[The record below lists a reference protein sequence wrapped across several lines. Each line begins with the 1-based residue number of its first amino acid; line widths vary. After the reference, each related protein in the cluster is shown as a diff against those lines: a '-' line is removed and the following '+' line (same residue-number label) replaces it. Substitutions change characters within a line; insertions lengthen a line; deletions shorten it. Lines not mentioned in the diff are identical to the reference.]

1 MRIQW
6 GMLKT
11 SGALPHPIVFGI
23 LGSFVCSSIIFA
35 PAAFFGGRAI
45 LREITAPIPASAP
58 VAASPVAQEDKVAAK
73 AAQIA
78 ADIEAR
84 TTEVPGRTHV
94 LTTLAQGGSMQ
105 ILFTIPAG
113 TEWTQALREELT
125 DTIAAAIEQGAIQFQ
140 LITIAGGPGTVV
152 ER

>member
-1 MRIQW
+1 VRIQW

-11 SGALPHPIVFGI
+11 SGALPHPVVFGI
-23 LGSFVCSSIIFA
+23 LGSLTCSAIVFA

-45 LREITAPIPASAP
+45 LREITAPTPAP
-58 VAASPVAQEDKVAAK
+58 VEAPPAAQEDKVAAK

-94 LTTLAQGGSMQ
+94 LTTLGQGGSMQ

-113 TEWTQALREELT
+113 AEWTQALREELT

-140 LITIAGGPGTVV
+140 LIAIAGVPGTVV

>member
-1 MRIQW
+1 
-6 GMLKT
+6 MLKT
-11 SGALPHPIVFGI
+11 SGALPRPIVFGI

-35 PAAFFGGRAI
+35 TAAFFGSRAI
-45 LREITAPIPASAP
+45 LREITAPIPAPTAAP
-58 VAASPVAQEDKVAAK
+58 PAAQEDKVATK

-140 LITIAGGPGTVV
+140 LITIAGDPGTVV

>member
-1 MRIQW
+1 
-6 GMLKT
+6 MLKT

-45 LREITAPIPASAP
+45 LREIAPAP
-58 VAASPVAQEDKVAAK
+58 VAAPPAAQEDKVAAK

-84 TTEVPGRTHV
+84 TTEDPGRTHV

-113 TEWTQALREELT
+113 AEWTQALREELT
-125 DTIAAAIEQGAIQFQ
+125 DTITAAIEQGAIQFQ
-140 LITIAGGPGTVV
+140 LIAISGGHGTVV